1 MSAADRVTSL
11 LAARKGSLAIL
22 LAAIPLLSLPS
33 PARAAAAAAQQ
44 ATAPQI
50 APPVQVV
57 ISGRYRGPKLWRVS
71 KAGHELWV
79 LGTVAPLPKR
89 MVWQTEDIKRLLG
102 QTQEVIP
109 AWPSVSIGFHP
120 FTALHL
126 YALWRKAQTNPGHE
140 SLQAVLPPALY
151 ARFGALKL
159 RYAPHDHR
167 IEQLRPILAAR
178 RLYDETLAA
187 SDLTPRNDIQ
197 RTVLELAR
205 QGGVPIHQ
213 DKLLVKDP
221 VDVMRDL
228 TAIPRSA
235 EIACLQAVVT
245 RLETDVGPM
254 QTRARAWALGDV
266 ALLRRLPH
274 TDNRD
279 TCLDAVSGS
288 TRVRALLAQAQQD
301 WMQAALQ
308 ALEQNHT
315 TLALQSMD
323 LLLGP
328 DGTLATFERM
338 GYSVEGP

>member
-1 MSAADRVTSL
+1 MLRSL
-11 LAARKGSLAIL
+11 AGLAAAVVLLCPAI
-22 LAAIPLLSLPS
+22 
-33 PARAAAAAAQQ
+33 AAAATIESGTAAQV
-44 ATAPQI
+44 AA
-50 APPVQVV
+50 PVQVV

-71 KAGHELWV
+71 KDGRALWV
-79 LGTVAPLPKR
+79 LGTVSPLPRR
-89 MVWQTEDIKRLLG
+89 MIWQTADIERLLR

-109 AWPSVSIGFHP
+109 ARPSVGIGFHP

-126 YALWRKAQTNPGHE
+126 YALWREAQTNPNRLP
-140 SLQAVLPPALY
+140 LQAVLPPDLY
-151 ARFGALKL
+151 ARFSALKL
-159 RYAPHDHR
+159 RFAPHDRR

-178 RLYDETLAA
+178 RLYDDTLSA

-205 QGGVPIHQ
+205 KVGVPIHQ

-228 TAIPRSA
+228 TDIPRSA
-235 EIACLQAVVT
+235 EVACLQSVVT

-254 QTRARAWALGDV
+254 QARARAWALGDV

-274 TDNRD
+274 TDNRA

-288 TRVRALLAQAQQD
+288 ARVRSLLAQAQQD
-301 WMQAALQ
+301 WMTAAVQ
-308 ALEQNHT
+308 ALEQNRT

-328 DGTLATFERM
+328 DGTLATFARM
-338 GYSVEGP
+338 GYRVEGP